1 MDNKREADALVSAAS
16 RLGARIDAPAAER
29 LLAFEREL
37 LAWNRRVNLVSR
49 ATAGEARERHV
60 LDSLAAL
67 ADLEGAHQLLDVGS
81 GGGLPGIPLKIARP
95 DLHVTL
101 VESIGKKAEFLEHA
115 RARLELGPGLEVRRV
130 RAEGRPSQEG
140 LPRVDAAISRAVA
153 DLPSWLKL
161 AVAYLKPSGSVLAM
175 LARFDEGAVREAAA
189 SAGLQLASVKRYA
202 LPTSGA
208 PRAIARFVR

>member
-130 RAEGRPSQEG
+130 RAEGRPLQEG

>member
-1 MDNKREADALVSAAS
+1 VDNKREADALVSAAS

-130 RAEGRPSQEG
+130 RAEGRPLQEG